1 MDDTIEWNW
10 RMLMTKKSK
19 KPKEATCEIEVA
31 FDIIGGKWK
40 PIILW
45 FLGEL
50 GTLRF
55 GQLQH
60 LMPDITHRIL
70 TKQLR
75 ELETHQLIER
85 KTYPEVPPRVE
96 YSITDN
102 GREVL
107 PILDMMCEWAD
118 RNSYFGYNIKYNLC
132 EEDIEKT
139 LLTGSCGNID
149 S

>member
-1 MDDTIEWNW
+1 MI
-10 RMLMTKKSK
+10 KKNK

-45 FLGEL
+45 FLGEF

-55 GQLQH
+55 GQLQQ

-75 ELETHQLIER
+75 ELETHCLIQR

-96 YSITDN
+96 YTITDN
-102 GREVL
+102 GRAVL
-107 PILDMMCEWAD
+107 PILDMMCGWAD
-118 RNSYFGYNIKYNLC
+118 RNDYFGYSIKYNLC
-132 EEDIEKT
+132 QQDIQKK
-139 LLTGSCGNID
+139 LLVND
-149 S
+149 HDNMD